1 MEKQNEKNN
10 TIDMENMKISKLA
23 WKISLPM
30 IISMISIALYGIVFA
45 TLKLY
50 EKNYASKE
58 ETIKALKTYKLIN
71 QISFHT
77 EKALSCIKYLGTEE
91 VI

>member
-1 MEKQNEKNN
+1 MVRLCIKNRKSEELLHN
-10 TIDMENMKISKLA
+10 YD
-23 WKISLPM
+23 
-30 IISMISIALYGIVFA
+30 IVKGPVADDNLFA

-58 ETIKALKTYKLIN
+58 KTIKTLKTYKLIN